1 MARNLFPVFV
11 DLVDRQVLVVGG
23 GAVATTKTFRLLEAG
38 ARVVVVAPR
47 VTSELEELP
56 VTIIRRGFEAADLD
70 NMWYV
75 VSAAPPDVNAQVV
88 AEGTKRR
95 VFVNA
100 VDDPAHATAFAGS
113 GFKRG
118 PVTVAISTGGEAPAL
133 ARVMREA
140 LEQLVGRDVEDWS
153 SMAASLRGDW
163 KRAGVPMEKR
173 RDALLEAIAHL
184 HREAAVLAV
193 DTSATAPR
201 PTTHPPTAV
210 TTHRGFV
217 SLVGAGPGD
226 PQLLTRLGARRLAE
240 ADLVLYDALVSPV
253 TVSLAVNAQRILVGR
268 RRGSET
274 IGQEAINR
282 TLVRAARR
290 GRRVVR
296 LKGGDPFV
304 FGRGGEEAL
313 ALTQAGVAFE
323 IVPGVSSALAAPGLA
338 SIPVTH
344 RGLSGAVM
352 ITTAHDAD
360 RFRSLVDGLAPA
372 AATLVVMM
380 GTAHRAAVSTAL
392 IDAGW
397 RASTPAAIV
406 WNASL
411 RDQAV
416 WTGSLDTLSHP
427 TAPDDAP
434 GTIIVGDVVAV
445 RDTLHLAVAP
455 GVTISPPV
463 TPLCVE
469 VRHARAH

>member
-11 DLVDRQVLVVGG
+11 DLVDRRVLVVGG
-23 GAVATTKTFRLLEAG
+23 GAVATAKVARLLDVG
-38 ARVVVVAPR
+38 ARVVVVAPQIA
-47 VTSELEELP
+47 SQLEHLP
-56 VTIIRRGFEAADLD
+56 VTIIRRRFEPADLD
-70 NMWYV
+70 DTWYV
-75 VSAAPPDVNAQVV
+75 VSAAPADVNAHVV
-88 AEGTKRR
+88 AEATKRR

-118 PVTVAISTGGEAPAL
+118 PVTIAISTGGEAPAM

-140 LEQLVGRDVEDWS
+140 LERLVGRDVEDWT
-153 SMAASLRGDW
+153 SMATKLRGEW
-163 KRAGVPMEKR
+163 KHAGVPMEKR

-184 HREAAVLAV
+184 HREAVASAVSM
-193 DTSATAPR
+193 DATAPR
-201 PTTHPPTAV
+201 STARQS
-210 TTHRGFV
+210 TAPANGRGFV

-226 PQLLTRLGARRLAE
+226 PELLTRLGARRLAE
-240 ADLVLYDALVSPV
+240 ADLVLYDALVSPA
-253 TVSLAVNAQRILVGR
+253 TVSLAVKAQRILVGR

-274 IGQEAINR
+274 VGQQAINR

-313 ALTQAGVAFE
+313 ALAQAGIAFE
-323 IVPGVSSALAAPGLA
+323 IVPGVSSALSAPGLA

-344 RGLSGAVM
+344 RGVSGAVM

-372 AATLVVMM
+372 TATLVIMM
-380 GTAHRAAVSTAL
+380 GTAHRAAVAHAL

-406 WNASL
+406 WNASF

-416 WTGSLDTLSHP
+416 WTGSLDTLSQP
-427 TAPDDAP
+427 VAPGDVP
-434 GTIIVGDVVAV
+434 GTIIVGDVVALG
-445 RDTLHLAVAP
+445 DTLRMTVAA
-455 GVTISPPV
+455 GVTARPIARSSE
-463 TPLCVE
+463 E
-469 VRHARAH
+469 VRRA

>member
-1 MARNLFPVFV
+1 MARSLFPVFV
-11 DLVDRQVLVVGG
+11 DLVNRQVLVVGG
-23 GAVATTKTFRLLEAG
+23 GPVATAKVARLLDAG
-38 ARVVVVAPR
+38 ARVVVVAPQI
-47 VTSELEELP
+47 TSELEHLP
-56 VTIIRRGFEAADLD
+56 VTIIRRRFEPADLD
-70 NMWYV
+70 DAWYV
-75 VSAAPPDVNAQVV
+75 VSAAPPDVNARVV
-88 AEGTKRR
+88 AEATKRR

-118 PVTVAISTGGEAPAL
+118 PVTIAISTGGEAPAM

-140 LEQLVGRDVEDWS
+140 LERLVGRDVEDWT
-153 SMAASLRGDW
+153 SMATKLRGEW
-163 KRAGVPMEKR
+163 KRAGVPMEER

-184 HREAAVLAV
+184 HREASPPAVRPGA
-193 DTSATAPR
+193 SAPGSTVRQSAAA
-201 PTTHPPTAV
+201 TGN
-210 TTHRGFV
+210 RGFV

-226 PQLLTRLGARRLAE
+226 PDLLTRLGARRLAE
-240 ADLVLYDALVSPV
+240 ADLVLYDALVSPA
-253 TVSLAVNAQRILVGR
+253 TVSLSVKAQRILVGR

-274 IGQEAINR
+274 VGQEAVNR

-313 ALTQAGVAFE
+313 ALAQAGVAFE
-323 IVPGVSSALAAPGLA
+323 IVPGVSSALSAPGLA

-344 RGLSGAVM
+344 RGVSGAVM

-360 RFRSLVDGLAPA
+360 RFRSLADSLRPA

-380 GTAHRAAVSTAL
+380 GTGNRAAVADAL

-416 WTGSLDTLSHP
+416 WSGSLDTLSRATGP
-427 TAPDDAP
+427 RDAP
-434 GTIIVGDVVAV
+434 GTIIVGDVVAL
-445 RDTLHLAVAP
+445 RDTLGMAVAAEITTRP
-455 GVTISPPV
+455 MTRPAG
-463 TPLCVE
+463 E
-469 VRHARAH
+469 VRRA

>member
-1 MARNLFPVFV
+1 MARNLLPVFV
-11 DLVDRQVLVVGG
+11 DLVDRQVVVVGG
-23 GAVATTKTFRLLEAG
+23 GRVATTKTLRLLEAG
-38 ARVVVVAPR
+38 ARVTVVAPHLAA
-47 VTSELEELP
+47 ELEHLP
-56 VTIIRRGFEAADLD
+56 VTLIRRRFEPADLD
-70 NMWYV
+70 TAWYV
-75 VSAAPPDVNAQVV
+75 VSAAPPDVNAHVV
-88 AEGTKRR
+88 AEGTRRR

-100 VDDPAHATAFAGS
+100 VDDPAHASAFAGS
-113 GFKRG
+113 GFTRG
-118 PVTVAISTGGEAPAL
+118 PVTIAISTGGEAPAL
-133 ARVMREA
+133 ARVMRQA
-140 LEQLVGRDVEDWS
+140 LEQLVGPDVEDWT
-153 SMAASLRGDW
+153 SMAASLRGEW
-163 KRAGVPMEKR
+163 RRSGVAMEAR

-184 HREAAVLAV
+184 HRETVGSFADSRAGGPRPIVPHAAV
-193 DTSATAPR
+193 PKGN
-201 PTTHPPTAV
+201 
-210 TTHRGFV
+210 RGFV

-240 ADLVLYDALVSPV
+240 ADLVLYDALVPAA

-313 ALTQAGVAFE
+313 SLAQAGVAFE
-323 IVPGVSSALAAPGLA
+323 VVPGVSSALAAPGLA
-338 SIPVTH
+338 SIPITH

-360 RFRSLVDGLAPA
+360 RFRSLIDGLAPA

-380 GTAHRAAVSTAL
+380 GTAHRGAVSQAL

-427 TAPDDAP
+427 AAPGDAP

-455 GVTISPPV
+455 GVT
-463 TPLCVE
+463 TRPLSRLREE
-469 VRHARAH
+469 VRHARAQ

>member
-23 GAVATTKTFRLLEAG
+23 GAVATAKVARLLEAG
-38 ARVVVVAPR
+38 ARVVVVAPQIAPQ
-47 VTSELEELP
+47 LEHLP
-56 VTIIRRGFEAADLD
+56 VTIIRRGFEPADLD
-70 NMWYV
+70 DTWYV
-75 VSAAPPDVNAQVV
+75 VSAAPADVNAHVV
-88 AEGTKRR
+88 AEATKRK

-118 PVTVAISTGGEAPAL
+118 PVTIAISTGGEAPAL

-140 LEQLVGRDVEDWS
+140 LERLVGRDVEDWT
-153 SMAASLRGDW
+153 SMATKLRGEW
-163 KRAGVPMEKR
+163 KRAGVPMEER

-184 HREAAVLAV
+184 HRETAASAV
-193 DTSATAPR
+193 HSDASASRSTARQSSAAPNG
-201 PTTHPPTAV
+201 
-210 TTHRGFV
+210 RGFV

-226 PQLLTRLGARRLAE
+226 PELLTRLGARRLAE
-240 ADLVLYDALVSPV
+240 ADLVLYDALVSPA
-253 TVSLAVNAQRILVGR
+253 TVSLAVKAQRILVGR

-274 IGQEAINR
+274 VGQEAINR

-313 ALTQAGVAFE
+313 ALAQAGVTFE
-323 IVPGVSSALAAPGLA
+323 IVPGVSSALSASSLA
-338 SIPVTH
+338 SIPVTY
-344 RGLSGAVM
+344 RGVSGAVM

-360 RFRSLVDGLAPA
+360 RFRSLADSLAPA

-380 GTAHRAAVSTAL
+380 GTANRAAIADAL

-416 WTGSLDTLSHP
+416 WTGSLDTLSQP
-427 TAPDDAP
+427 IAPRDVP
-434 GTIIVGDVVAV
+434 GTIIVGDVVRL
-445 RDTLHLAVAP
+445 RDTLAMAGAPQVAARSSTRP
-455 GVTISPPV
+455 SG
-463 TPLCVE
+463 E
-469 VRHARAH
+469 VRRA